1 MKTKNLS
8 ILLVFFII
16 LGFSLFIGT
25 SLKGA
30 EKSWDFEKW
39 QVDIEINKD
48 GTFLVKEKQTFNFQG
63 NFHWIKRDILK
74 QRLRKITDV
83 AVFDESGRELSGGEI
98 EIQED
103 EQYVSIKLNFDLT
116 NTQKTWT
123 FQYRVHGGLGFF
135 PEYDEI
141 YWNAISSEREVLIK
155 NVEVLVFLPEK
166 VEEEEIRQLLYIG
179 SFGGKNQSLN
189 YKIVDSKTLKF
200 RGENIS
206 PFENFTIV
214 AAFPKGI
221 VQNPG
226 SIKIISNPL
235 PAEVLIDDKKTSLI
249 TPVILEQGY
258 DIAEGDHTISVE
270 TFGWKMEDEKR
281 NISVEAG
288 KEEVIEITLIKKQ
301 WLKVLSFLPFLIPL
315 GLLIFIF
322 KRRQKYSKSKK
333 TMIAQYE
340 PPDNLSPLEVGALID
355 AQIQP
360 RDITA
365 VIIDLAFRGHIKI
378 KENIEKG
385 FFGIKRKY
393 SLIKTK
399 KFSSKNKDLKDYEES
414 LCSALFGLKDQV
426 ETDELKNK
434 ISLGKDLKK
443 IKDKIFE
450 QLVDNNYLKTTPG
463 KEAMFYLGIF
473 LMIMIA
479 GVISLILL
487 SSIFKY
493 IYLAQSLIVSLI
505 VAFISLI
512 FSPIP
517 LTEKGAEAKWY
528 ALGFK
533 EYLQVAERFRLGACT
548 PETFEKY
555 LSYALVFKVE
565 EKWANRFLE
574 IYKKQPSW
582 FESSQPMFPFT
593 VISFTNNI
601 SSLANSVS
609 GAMIS
614 GSASSSS
621 GFGGGGFSCG
631 GGGGGGSS
639 TG

>member
-621 GFGGGGFSCG
+621 GFGGGGFSGG

-639 TG
+639 AG